1 VFSFRIGG
9 KITAPGFQM
18 SQLPPDRES
27 LQALLGRVHERL
39 NESGSVDSGSREL
52 LAQLMGDIERA
63 LAQPGGD
70 VGKPVSARPTA
81 EGVAEGKHTPRLESL
96 AVKFEAEHP
105 ALAESL
111 YRLADLLGKAGI

>member
-1 VFSFRIGG
+1 
-9 KITAPGFQM
+9 M

-63 LAQPGGD
+63 LQQPGGSA
-70 VGKPVSARPTA
+70 GKPGGARAPSAP
-81 EGVAEGKHTPRLESL
+81 VADKHTSRLESL

-111 YRLADLLGKAGI
+111 YRLADLLDKAGI

>member
-1 VFSFRIGG
+1 
-9 KITAPGFQM
+9 M

-52 LAQLMGDIERA
+52 LTQLMGDIERA
-63 LAQPGGD
+63 LQQQGGG
-70 VGKPVSARPTA
+70 VSKPASTRAPA
-81 EGVAEGKHTPRLESL
+81 AVAAPDRHTSRLESL
-96 AVKFEAEHP
+96 AVKFEADHP

>member
-1 VFSFRIGG
+1 
-9 KITAPGFQM
+9 M
-18 SQLPPDRES
+18 SQLPSDRES

-52 LAQLMGDIERA
+52 LTQLMEDIQRA
-63 LAQPGGD
+63 LQQPGVGA
-70 VGKPVSARPTA
+70 GKPASARAPSQGEA
-81 EGVAEGKHTPRLESL
+81 AGKHTPRLESL

>member
-1 VFSFRIGG
+1 
-9 KITAPGFQM
+9 M

-52 LAQLMGDIERA
+52 LTQLMGDIERA
-63 LAQPGGD
+63 LQRQGGAS
-70 VGKPVSARPTA
+70 KPVVSAPLA
-81 EGVAEGKHTPRLESL
+81 PEASGKHTPRLEAL
-96 AVKFEAEHP
+96 AVRFEAEHP

>member
-1 VFSFRIGG
+1 
-9 KITAPGFQM
+9 M

-52 LAQLMGDIERA
+52 LTQLMGDIERA
-63 LAQPGGD
+63 LQQGGGA
-70 VGKPVSARPTA
+70 VASKPASTRAA
-81 EGVAEGKHTPRLESL
+81 AAADGEHTSRLESL
-96 AVKFEAEHP
+96 AVRFEAEHP

-111 YRLADLLGKAGI
+111 YRLADLLGKVGI

>member
-1 VFSFRIGG
+1 
-9 KITAPGFQM
+9 M
-18 SQLPPDRES
+18 SQLPSDRES

-63 LAQPGGD
+63 LAQPPPGGGA
-70 VGKPVSARPTA
+70 GKPAGARA
-81 EGVAEGKHTPRLESL
+81 ASEEAVVAPGRHTPRLESL

>member
-1 VFSFRIGG
+1 
-9 KITAPGFQM
+9 M

-39 NESGSVDSGSREL
+39 NESGSVDSGSSEL
-52 LAQLMGDIERA
+52 LRQLMGDIERA
-63 LAQPGGD
+63 LQQGGAASKPG
-70 VGKPVSARPTA
+70 AA
-81 EGVAEGKHTPRLESL
+81 AAGKHTSRLESL
-96 AVKFEAEHP
+96 AVQFEADHP